1 MPSSAVPTT
10 APIAKQDASAR
21 ADGIKR
27 SIEGPDS
34 ARVRA
39 ALAEPDHIPK
49 GPTAT
54 GGDLRPLPLPEVFAF
69 LGSGSL
75 LVLEIVAAR
84 LIAPNVGVSLYTWT
98 SVIGVVLA
106 GLALGNWLG
115 GRLADRRPGRTTIS
129 ALYLGSAAATALIL
143 FFARDVDAFAAPS
156 SWAAI
161 LQVLWITMLMFFL
174 PSVLLG
180 TPTPMIVKLS
190 LSSLDS
196 TGRVVGRIQAAATAG
211 SIAGVFL
218 TGFALISWFGTR
230 AIVAGIV
237 VLLLILAALSHPYI
251 TDTNRVA
258 AAVRRQP
265 ALGIVPVV
273 VLIAALGFAVSA
285 DSKCVKESN
294 YFCIDVGPD
303 ATGQYKELR
312 LDLLIHGI
320 VNPQNPAELIYPYE
334 KLYQQVTESA
344 FPQGGDITSFQI
356 GGGTYSFPRYLAA
369 NYDAKSIVA
378 EIDPAVTDVARS
390 HLGLR
395 DSPEIEIQHEDAR
408 LELNERPA
416 GERYD
421 LVLGD
426 AFNDIA
432 VPYHLTTKEFN
443 EKVADHLSPRGIYL
457 VNVVDGKDYDFLRSY
472 MATLTET
479 FRNVGLMTVPGQP
492 VAGERATFVVVAAN
506 RELPRLQTI
515 VGLDR
520 LRPFLEEKDTVEL
533 TDDHVPVDQLLAPVY
548 GDSLEEH
555 SSDEPAQ

>member
-1 MPSSAVPTT
+1 
-10 APIAKQDASAR
+10 
-21 ADGIKR
+21 
-27 SIEGPDS
+27 
-34 ARVRA
+34 
-39 ALAEPDHIPK
+39 LAEPETIPT
-49 GPTAT
+49 GPTRT

-84 LIAPNVGVSLYTWT
+84 IIAPNVGVSLYTWT

-115 GRLADRRPGRTTIS
+115 GRLADRRPGRTTLS
-129 ALYLGSAAATALIL
+129 ALYLGGAAATALVL
-143 FFARDVDAFAAPS
+143 FFARDVDAFTAPS
-156 SWAAI
+156 SWSAI
-161 LQVLWITMLMFFL
+161 LQVLWITTLMFFL

-180 TPTPMIVKLS
+180 MPTPMIVKLS

-196 TGRVVGRIQAAATAG
+196 TGRVVGRIQAAATVG
-211 SIAGVFL
+211 SIVGVFL

-230 AIVAGIV
+230 SIVAGIA
-237 VLLLILAALSHPYI
+237 VLLLLLAAFSHPYL
-251 TDTNRVA
+251 TDRSKVA
-258 AAVRRQP
+258 AAVRKQP
-265 ALGIVPVV
+265 ALAIIPAV
-273 VLIAALGFAVSA
+273 VLVATLALAMSA
-285 DSKCVKESN
+285 ESKCIKESN

-303 ATGQYKELR
+303 ETGQYRELR

-334 KLYQQVTESA
+334 RLYQQVTEST
-344 FPQGGDITSFQI
+344 FPKGEGITSFQI

-369 NYDAKSIVA
+369 NYDAKSVVA

-432 VPYHLTTKEFN
+432 VPYHLTTREFN
-443 EKVADHLSPRGIYL
+443 EKVADHLSPRGLYL
-457 VNVVDGKDYDFLRSY
+457 VNVVDGKDYDFLRSFID
-472 MATLTET
+472 TLSKT

-492 VAGERATFVVVAAN
+492 VAGERATFVVVAGN

-520 LRPFLEEKDTVEL
+520 LQPFLAEKDPVEL

-548 GDSLEEH
+548 GESLEQH
-555 SSDEPAQ
+555 SGGEEEPAQ

>member
-1 MPSSAVPTT
+1 M
-10 APIAKQDASAR
+10 
-21 ADGIKR
+21 
-27 SIEGPDS
+27 
-34 ARVRA
+34 
-39 ALAEPDHIPK
+39 
-49 GPTAT
+49 
-54 GGDLRPLPLPEVFAF
+54 RPLPVPELFAF

-84 LIAPNVGVSLYTWT
+84 IIAPNVGVSLYTWT

-106 GLALGNWLG
+106 GLTLGNWLG
-115 GRLADRRPGRTTIS
+115 GRLADRRPGRTTLS
-129 ALYLGSAAATALIL
+129 ALYLGAAAATALIL
-143 FFARDVDAFAAPS
+143 FFARDVNAFTAPS

-161 LQVLWITMLMFFL
+161 LQVLWITTIMFFL

-190 LSSLDS
+190 LNSLDN
-196 TGRVVGRIQAAATAG
+196 TGRVVGRIQAFATAG
-211 SIAGVFL
+211 SILGVFL

-237 VLLLILAALSHPYI
+237 VLLLILAALSHPYL
-251 TDTNRVA
+251 TDTNRVV

-265 ALGIVPVV
+265 ALGIVPAV
-273 VLIAALGFAVSA
+273 VLVAALTLAMTA
-285 DSKCVKESN
+285 ESKCIKESN

-303 ATGQYKELR
+303 ATGLNKELR

-334 KLYQQVTESA
+334 RLYQQVTESA
-344 FPQGGDITSFQI
+344 FPKRGEISSFQI

-408 LELNERPA
+408 LELNERPD

-432 VPYHLTTKEFN
+432 VPYHLTTEEFN
-443 EKVADHLSPRGIYL
+443 ERVADHLSPRGLYL
-457 VNVVDGKDYDFLRSY
+457 INVVDGKDYDFLRSF
-472 MATLTET
+472 MATLTKT
-479 FRNVGLMTVPGQP
+479 FSDIGLMTVPGQQ
-492 VAGERATFVVVAAN
+492 VQGERATFVVVAADH
-506 RELPRLQTI
+506 ELPRLQTI
-515 VGLDR
+515 AGLER

-548 GDSLEEH
+548 GESLEEH
-555 SSDEPAQ
+555 SGGEPEE

>member
-1 MPSSAVPTT
+1 LADEQETIPRGPS
-10 APIAKQDASAR
+10 
-21 ADGIKR
+21 
-27 SIEGPDS
+27 
-34 ARVRA
+34 
-39 ALAEPDHIPK
+39 
-49 GPTAT
+49 AT
-54 GGDLRPLPLPEVFAF
+54 GGDMRPLPFPEVFAF

-75 LVLEIVAAR
+75 LVIELVAGR
-84 LIAPNVGVSLYTWT
+84 IIAPNVGVSLYTWT

-115 GRLADRRPGRTTIS
+115 GRIADTRPGRTTLS
-129 ALYLGSAAATALIL
+129 LLYLGSAAATALIL

-156 SWAAI
+156 SWSAI
-161 LQVLWITMLMFFL
+161 LQVLWVTTLMFFL

-211 SIAGVFL
+211 SILGVFL

-230 AIVAGIV
+230 AIVAGVV
-237 VLLLILAALSHPYI
+237 VLLLLLAALSHPYL
-251 TDTNRVA
+251 TDTSRVA

-273 VLIAALGFAVSA
+273 VLVAALALAMSA
-285 DSKCVKESN
+285 ESKCVKESN

-303 ATGQYKELR
+303 ETGQFRELR

-334 KLYQQVTESA
+334 KLYQQVTEST
-344 FPQGGDITSFQI
+344 FPKGRNISSFQI

-369 NYDAKSIVA
+369 NYDARSVVA
-378 EIDPAVTDVARS
+378 EIDPEVTAVARS

-408 LELNERPA
+408 LELNER
-416 GERYD
+416 GDDERFD

-432 VPYHLTTKEFN
+432 VPFHLTTKEFN
-443 EKVADHLSPRGIYL
+443 EKVADHLSPRGLYL
-457 VNVVDGKDYDFLRSY
+457 VNVVDGRDYDFLRSFIG
-472 MATLTET
+472 TLDKT
-479 FRNVGLMTVPGQP
+479 FDNVGLMTVPGQA

-506 RELPRLQTI
+506 RELPRLNTI

-520 LRPFLEEKDTVEL
+520 LRPFLAEKDTVEL

-555 SSDEPAQ
+555 GDAAAGE